1 MGSTSESE
9 DRWLRA
15 RMEDLAALSR
25 RQGVPH
31 FAGFLDERQR
41 AVGENVL
48 KKCGIAE
55 SAGFSEAEAGERD
68 CFCAYGGYRDAGRV
82 LLGVFPKGTVPAPSL
97 FPLRAMGFRYRAQ
110 ASLSHRDFL
119 GTLVGAGVKREKIGD
134 ILCGE
139 ELAVA
144 FVAEELVPFLEQQ
157 VTRVGGEGVCLLPDY
172 DGELPVAQRFSELRD
187 TVASP
192 RLDAVVAALAGLSR
206 GESARRILTGL
217 VSVNHLPQTAVSAV
231 VKAGDVLSLR
241 GTGRFVIDD
250 LSGVT
255 RKGRL
260 VLRARKYL

>member
-1 MGSTSESE
+1 M
-9 DRWLRA
+9 
-15 RMEDLAALSR
+15 
-25 RQGVPH
+25 
-31 FAGFLDERQR
+31 
-41 AVGENVL
+41 
-48 KKCGIAE
+48 
-55 SAGFSEAEAGERD
+55 
-68 CFCAYGGYRDAGRV
+68 
-82 LLGVFPKGTVPAPSL
+82 
-97 FPLRAMGFRYRAQ
+97 
-110 ASLSHRDFL
+110 
-119 GTLVGAGVKREKIGD
+119 
-134 ILCGE
+134 
-139 ELAVA
+139 
-144 FVAEELVPFLEQQ
+144 PFLEQQ

-217 VSVNHLPQTAVSAV
+217 VSVNHLPQTAVSV